1 MRPIKLIMEAFGPF
15 AGREIVDFE
24 KMAGGLYL
32 ITGDT
37 GAGKTTIFDAITFA
51 LYGEASGNAR
61 KASMLR
67 SDFAEDSTVTRVTYT
82 FSYGTRQ
89 YKVVRSPQYERR
101 KLRGEGTI
109 RQNGEA
115 ALFQGEKV
123 IASGYNA
130 VTEQVT
136 ELMGVSRDQFVSVSM
151 IAQGEF
157 LKLLLAKSSERAGI
171 FRDIFKTGVY
181 KHLQLELSKRTK
193 TAEQE
198 LALSRSALLQYAG
211 GADITAVEEAPGVEE
226 MNKLLREGNIHVMP
240 EFMET
245 LSRAVSEDENRLA
258 KLGRSRSEYNRA
270 HDRILEQLA
279 KVETKQKELAERH
292 KELEKSARERENL
305 LPKLAESEQVVA
317 DAEVQKQEAD
327 RLRTRAKLIENSYD
341 MYERYRT
348 LQEAYD
354 AGEKRYQAACRAVSD
369 IEKREQELAEDA
381 KKHAQAI
388 DTLTQ
393 EYEKHEQQKNDMSEQ
408 YERMSD
414 AFLRNQAGI
423 MAERLVEGEPCPV
436 CGSTTH
442 PCRQS
447 LTERVCSEAELQEL
461 RKKRDVLR
469 RKQEHESKQLAGLR
483 AEAEELQKKQ
493 QLIAAER
500 EVRAAEAAQRKL
512 ETAGLKGSVKEAQ
525 EQLEF
530 RSLKE
535 AQRECKRCTGEADRL
550 EKRQKAAQETLEKLR
565 RKLGTLEEIMKKD
578 REWIAK
584 KERAFD
590 EQQAE
595 RLRTEEKEWKERI
608 RQSEQEGKRIDVRL
622 AKNRQ
627 AVSEIAAAQERFT
640 QAEEMWQLYDELS
653 RTAGGSGYGKGKF
666 DFESYVQAKYFEQV
680 IELANIRLTR
690 MTSGRFE
697 LIRRREAESKAAR
710 TGLELDVL
718 DNNTGKIRRGET
730 LSGGEAFMAALSM
743 ALGMSDVITAN
754 SGGIRM
760 DSMFIDE
767 GFGALDANAMEQA
780 LVVLSELGGAGTA
793 TDGGTRMVGIISH
806 VEGLKDRVENK
817 IVVERGIHGS
827 RIQDIK

>member
-1 MRPIKLIMEAFGPF
+1 MRPIKLVMEAFGPF
-15 AGREIVDFE
+15 AGKEIVDFE

-61 KASMLR
+61 KANMLR
-67 SDFAEDSTVTRVTYT
+67 SDFAEDSAVTRVTYT
-82 FSYGTRQ
+82 FSYGARQ
-89 YKVVRSPQYERR
+89 YKVERSPQYERR
-101 KLRGEGTI
+101 KRRGEGTI
-109 RQNGEA
+109 RQNGDA
-115 ALFQGEKV
+115 TLFRNETA

-130 VTEQVT
+130 VTERVT
-136 ELMGVSRDQFVSVSM
+136 ELVGINRDQFVSVSM

-181 KHLQLELSKRTK
+181 KHLQLELSRRTK

-198 LALSRSALLQYAG
+198 LGLRRAALLQYAG
-211 GADITAVEEAPGVEE
+211 GADITAVEEASGAEE
-226 MNKLLREGNIHVMP
+226 MIRLLREGNVHVIP
-240 EFMET
+240 EFVDT
-245 LSRAVSEDENRLA
+245 VCRAVAEDESRLA
-258 KLGRSRSEYNRA
+258 ELTRSKSEYNRA

-279 KVETKQKELAERH
+279 KSEAKQKALAERH
-292 KELEKSARERENL
+292 KELEKAVREQEAL
-305 LPKLAESEQVVA
+305 LPKQEEAEQTVA
-317 DAEVQKQEAD
+317 DAEAQKQEAD
-327 RLRTRAKLIENSYD
+327 RLRTRAGLIENSYD
-341 MYERYRT
+341 MYERYKA

-354 AGEKRYQAACRAVSD
+354 AGEKRYRTACRVLSD
-369 IEKREQELAEDA
+369 IEKKEQGLDKDI
-381 KKHAQAI
+381 KKHTKAISTMVQAFER
-388 DTLTQ
+388 L
-393 EYEKHEQQKNDMSEQ
+393 EQQKNDMSEQ

-423 MAERLVEGEPCPV
+423 MAERLEDGKPCPV

-447 LTERVCSEAELQEL
+447 LTESVCTEAELQEL
-461 RKKRDVLR
+461 KKKREALR
-469 RKQEHESKQLAGLR
+469 EEQELKSRQLAGLR
-483 AEAEELQKKQ
+483 EEAEALEKSKQTVAEERDKQ
-493 QLIAAER
+493 
-500 EVRAAEAAQRKL
+500 AAEAAQLKL
-512 ETAGLKGSVKEAQ
+512 ETAGLAGSVKEAQ

-530 RSLKE
+530 GNLRE

-550 EKRQKAAQETLEKLR
+550 EKKQKAAQETLEKLR
-565 RKLGTLEEIMKKD
+565 RRLGTLDEIIKKH

-584 KERAFD
+584 KERTFD
-590 EQQAE
+590 AKQTEQ
-595 RLRTEEKEWKERI
+595 LLSEEKEWKERI
-608 RQSEQEGKRIDVRL
+608 RQSEQEEKRLDVRL

-627 AVSEIAAAQERFT
+627 AVSELAAAQDRFT
-640 QAEEMWQLYDELS
+640 QAEETWQMYDELS

-697 LIRRREAESKAAR
+697 LVRRREADSKAAR

-718 DNNTGKIRRGET
+718 DNNTGKVRRGET

-780 LVVLSELGGAGTA
+780 LAVPSELGSAGTA
-793 TDGGTRMVGIISH
+793 SDGGTRMVGIISH

-817 IVVERGIHGS
+817 IMVERGIHGS
-827 RIQDIK
+827 RIQN

>member
-1 MRPIKLIMEAFGPF
+1 MRPIKLVMEAFGPF
-15 AGREIVDFE
+15 AGKEIVDFE

-61 KASMLR
+61 KANMLR
-67 SDFAEDSTVTRVTYT
+67 SDFAEDSAVTRVTYT
-82 FSYGTRQ
+82 FSYGARQ
-89 YKVVRSPQYERR
+89 YKVERSPQYERR
-101 KLRGEGTI
+101 KRRGEGTI
-109 RQNGEA
+109 RQNGDA
-115 ALFQGEKV
+115 TLFRNETA

-130 VTEQVT
+130 VTERVT
-136 ELMGVSRDQFVSVSM
+136 ELVGINRDQFVSVSM

-181 KHLQLELSKRTK
+181 KHLQLELSRRTK

-198 LALSRSALLQYAG
+198 LGLRRAALLQYAG
-211 GADITAVEEAPGVEE
+211 GADITAVEEASGAEE
-226 MNKLLREGNIHVMP
+226 MIRLLREGNVHVIP
-240 EFMET
+240 EFVDT
-245 LSRAVSEDENRLA
+245 VCRAVAEDESRLA
-258 KLGRSRSEYNRA
+258 ELTRSKSEYNRA

-279 KVETKQKELAERH
+279 KSEAKQKALAERH
-292 KELEKSARERENL
+292 KELEKAVREQEAL
-305 LPKLAESEQVVA
+305 LPKQEEAEQTVA
-317 DAEVQKQEAD
+317 DAEAQKQEAD
-327 RLRTRAKLIENSYD
+327 RLRTRAGLIENSYD
-341 MYERYRT
+341 MYERYKA

-354 AGEKRYQAACRAVSD
+354 AGEKRYRTACRVLSD
-369 IEKREQELAEDA
+369 IEKKEQGLDKDI
-381 KKHAQAI
+381 KKHTKAISTMVQAFER
-388 DTLTQ
+388 L
-393 EYEKHEQQKNDMSEQ
+393 EQQKNDMSEQ

-423 MAERLVEGEPCPV
+423 MAERLEDGKPCPV

-447 LTERVCSEAELQEL
+447 LTESVCSEAELQEL
-461 RKKRDVLR
+461 KKKREALR
-469 RKQEHESKQLAGLR
+469 EEQELKSKQLAGLR
-483 AEAEELQKKQ
+483 EEAEALEKSKQTVAEERDKQ
-493 QLIAAER
+493 
-500 EVRAAEAAQRKL
+500 AAEAAQLKL
-512 ETAGLKGSVKEAQ
+512 ETAGLAGSVKEAQ

-530 RSLKE
+530 GSLRE

-550 EKRQKAAQETLEKLR
+550 EKKQKAAQETLEKLR
-565 RKLGTLEEIMKKD
+565 RRLGTLDEIIKKH

-584 KERAFD
+584 KERTFD
-590 EQQAE
+590 AKQTEQLLA
-595 RLRTEEKEWKERI
+595 EEKEWKERI
-608 RQSEQEGKRIDVRL
+608 RQSEQEEKRLDVRL

-627 AVSEIAAAQERFT
+627 AVSELAAAQERFT
-640 QAEEMWQLYDELS
+640 QAEETWQMYDELS

-697 LIRRREAESKAAR
+697 LVRRREADSKAAR

-718 DNNTGKIRRGET
+718 DNNTGKVRRGET

-780 LVVLSELGGAGTA
+780 LAVLSELGSAGTA
-793 TDGGTRMVGIISH
+793 SDGGTRMVGIISH

-827 RIQDIK
+827 RIQN

>member
-1 MRPIKLIMEAFGPF
+1 MRPIKLVMEAFGPF
-15 AGREIVDFE
+15 AGKEIVDFE

-61 KASMLR
+61 KANMLR
-67 SDFAEDSTVTRVTYT
+67 SDFAEDSAVTRVTYT
-82 FSYGTRQ
+82 FSYGARQ
-89 YKVVRSPQYERR
+89 YKVERSPQYERR
-101 KLRGEGTI
+101 KRRGEGTI
-109 RQNGEA
+109 RQNGDA
-115 ALFQGEKV
+115 TLFRNETA

-130 VTEQVT
+130 VTERVT
-136 ELMGVSRDQFVSVSM
+136 ELVGINRDQFVSVSM

-181 KHLQLELSKRTK
+181 KHLQLELSRRTK

-198 LALSRSALLQYAG
+198 LGLRRAALLQYAG
-211 GADITAVEEAPGVEE
+211 GADITAVEEASGAEE
-226 MNKLLREGNIHVMP
+226 MIRLLREGNVHVIP
-240 EFMET
+240 EFVDT
-245 LSRAVSEDENRLA
+245 VCRAVAEDESRLA
-258 KLGRSRSEYNRA
+258 ELTRSKSEYNRA

-279 KVETKQKELAERH
+279 KSEAKQKALAERH
-292 KELEKSARERENL
+292 KELEKAVREQEAL
-305 LPKLAESEQVVA
+305 LPKQEEAEQTVA
-317 DAEVQKQEAD
+317 DAEAQKQEAD
-327 RLRTRAKLIENSYD
+327 RLRTRAGLIENSYD
-341 MYERYRT
+341 MYERYKA

-354 AGEKRYQAACRAVSD
+354 AGEKRYRTACRVLSD
-369 IEKREQELAEDA
+369 IEKKEQGLDKDI
-381 KKHAQAI
+381 KKHTKAISTMVQAFER
-388 DTLTQ
+388 L
-393 EYEKHEQQKNDMSEQ
+393 EQQKNDMSEQ

-423 MAERLVEGEPCPV
+423 MAERLEDGKPCPV

-447 LTERVCSEAELQEL
+447 LTESVCTEAELQEL
-461 RKKRDVLR
+461 KKKREALR
-469 RKQEHESKQLAGLR
+469 EEQELKSRQLAGLR
-483 AEAEELQKKQ
+483 EEAEALEKSKQTVAEERDKQ
-493 QLIAAER
+493 
-500 EVRAAEAAQRKL
+500 AAEAAQLKL
-512 ETAGLKGSVKEAQ
+512 ETAGLAGSVKEAQ

-530 RSLKE
+530 GNLRE

-550 EKRQKAAQETLEKLR
+550 EKKQKAAQETLEKLR
-565 RKLGTLEEIMKKD
+565 RRLGTLDEIIKKH

-584 KERAFD
+584 KERTFD
-590 EQQAE
+590 AKQTEQ
-595 RLRTEEKEWKERI
+595 LLSEEKEWKERI
-608 RQSEQEGKRIDVRL
+608 RQSEQEEKRLDVRL

-627 AVSEIAAAQERFT
+627 AVSELAAAQDRFT
-640 QAEEMWQLYDELS
+640 QAEETWQMYDELS

-697 LIRRREAESKAAR
+697 LVRRREADSKAAR

-718 DNNTGKIRRGET
+718 DNNTGKVRRGET

-780 LVVLSELGGAGTA
+780 LAVLSELGSAGTA
-793 TDGGTRMVGIISH
+793 SDGGTRMVGIISH

-817 IVVERGIHGS
+817 IMVERGIHGS
-827 RIQDIK
+827 RIQN

>member
-1 MRPIKLIMEAFGPF
+1 MRPIKLVMEAFGPF
-15 AGREIVDFE
+15 AGKEIVDFE

-61 KASMLR
+61 KANMMR
-67 SDFAEDSTVTRVTYT
+67 SDFAEDSAVTRVTYT
-82 FSYGTRQ
+82 FSYGARQ

-115 ALFQGEKV
+115 ALFRDETA

-130 VTEQVT
+130 VTERVT
-136 ELMGVSRDQFVSVSM
+136 ELVGINRDQFVSVSM

-181 KHLQLELSKRTK
+181 KHLQLELSGRTK
-193 TAEQE
+193 TAEQK
-198 LALSRSALLQYAG
+198 LGLCRAALLQYAG
-211 GADITAVEEAPGVEE
+211 GADITAVEEASDVEE
-226 MNKLLREGNIHVMP
+226 MNRLLWEGNIHVIP
-240 EFMET
+240 EFLET
-245 LSRAVSEDENRLA
+245 VSRAVAEDESRLA
-258 KLGRSRSEYNRA
+258 ELTRRKSEYNRT

-279 KVETKQKELAERH
+279 KVEAKQKALAERY
-292 KELEKSARERENL
+292 KELEKSVREKESL
-305 LPKLAESEQVVA
+305 LPKQAEAEQVVA
-317 DAEVQKQEAD
+317 EAEVQKQEAD
-327 RLRTRAKLIENSYD
+327 RLRTRAGLIENSYE
-341 MYERYRT
+341 MYERYRA

-354 AGEKRYQAACRAVSD
+354 AGEKRYRTACRALSD
-369 IEKREQELAEDA
+369 IEKKERGLEKDI

-388 DTLTQ
+388 NTMVHAFERL
-393 EYEKHEQQKNDMSEQ
+393 EQQKNDMSEQ

-461 RKKRDVLR
+461 REKRDALR
-469 RKQEHESKQLAGLR
+469 KEQELKSKQLAGLR
-483 AEAEELQKKQ
+483 GEAEELEKRKQ
-493 QLIAAER
+493 TVTEER
-500 EVRAAEAAQRKL
+500 DKQAAEAAQLKL
-512 ETAGLKGSVKEAQ
+512 ETAGMEGSVKEAQ

-530 RSLKE
+530 GSLKE
-535 AQRECKRCTGEADRL
+535 AQRECKRCTGEADKL
-550 EKRQKAAQETLEKLR
+550 EKKQKAAQETLENLR
-565 RKLGTLEEIMKKD
+565 RKLGTLEEIIKKH

-584 KERAFD
+584 KERSFD

-595 RLRTEEKEWKERI
+595 LLRTEEKEWKERI
-608 RQSEQEGKRIDVRL
+608 RQSEQEEKRIGVRL

-627 AVSEIAAAQERFT
+627 AASELAAAQERFT
-640 QAEEMWQLYDELS
+640 QAEETWQMYDELS
-653 RTAGGSGYGKGKF
+653 RMAGGSGYGKGKF

-697 LIRRREAESKAAR
+697 LIRRREADSKAAR

-718 DNNTGKIRRGET
+718 DNNSGKIRRGET

-780 LVVLSELGGAGTA
+780 LVVLSELGSAGTA
-793 TDGGTRMVGIISH
+793 SDGGTRMVGIISH

-827 RIQDIK
+827 RIQNRK

>member
-1 MRPIKLIMEAFGPF
+1 MRPIKLVMEAFGPF
-15 AGREIVDFE
+15 AGKEIVDFE

-61 KASMLR
+61 KANMLR
-67 SDFAEDSTVTRVTYT
+67 SDFAEDSAVTRVTYT
-82 FSYGTRQ
+82 FSYGARQ

-115 ALFQGEKV
+115 ALFRDETA

-130 VTEQVT
+130 VTERVT
-136 ELMGVSRDQFVSVSM
+136 ELVGINRDQFVSVSM

-181 KHLQLELSKRTK
+181 KHLQLELSRRTK

-198 LALSRSALLQYAG
+198 LGLCRAALLQYAG
-211 GADITAVEEAPGVEE
+211 GADITAVEEASDVEE
-226 MNKLLREGNIHVMP
+226 MNRLLWEGNIHVIP
-240 EFMET
+240 EFLET
-245 LSRAVSEDENRLA
+245 VSRAVAEDESRLA
-258 KLGRSRSEYNRA
+258 ELTRRKSEYNRT

-279 KVETKQKELAERH
+279 KAEAKQKALAERY
-292 KELEKSARERENL
+292 KELEKSVREKESL
-305 LPKLAESEQVVA
+305 LPKQAEAEQVVA
-317 DAEVQKQEAD
+317 EAEVQKQEAD
-327 RLRTRAKLIENSYD
+327 RLRTHAGLIENSYE
-341 MYERYRT
+341 MYERYRA

-354 AGEKRYQAACRAVSD
+354 AGEKRYRTACRALSD
-369 IEKREQELAEDA
+369 IEKKERGLEKDI

-388 DTLTQ
+388 NTMVHAFERL
-393 EYEKHEQQKNDMSEQ
+393 EQQKNDMSEQ

-461 RKKRDVLR
+461 REKRDALR
-469 RKQEHESKQLAGLR
+469 KEQELKSKQLAGLR
-483 AEAEELQKKQ
+483 GEAEELEKRKQ
-493 QLIAAER
+493 TVTEER
-500 EVRAAEAAQRKL
+500 DKQAAEAAQLKL
-512 ETAGLKGSVKEAQ
+512 ETAGMEGSVKEAQ

-530 RSLKE
+530 GSLKE
-535 AQRECKRCTGEADRL
+535 AQRECKRCTGEADKL
-550 EKRQKAAQETLEKLR
+550 EKKQKAAQETLEKLR
-565 RKLGTLEEIMKKD
+565 RKLGTLEEIIKKH

-584 KERAFD
+584 KERSFD

-595 RLRTEEKEWKERI
+595 LLRTEEKEWKERI
-608 RQSEQEGKRIDVRL
+608 RQSEQEEKRIGVRL

-627 AVSEIAAAQERFT
+627 AASELAAAQERFT
-640 QAEEMWQLYDELS
+640 QAEETWQMYDELS
-653 RTAGGSGYGKGKF
+653 RMAGGSGYGKGKF

-697 LIRRREAESKAAR
+697 LIRRREADSKAAR

-718 DNNTGKIRRGET
+718 DNNSGKIRRGET

-780 LVVLSELGGAGTA
+780 LVVLSELGSAGTA
-793 TDGGTRMVGIISH
+793 SDGGTRMVGIISH

-827 RIQDIK
+827 RIQNRK